1 MKICLQLAWKDFGK
15 KDAKY
20 VIKILKWI
28 KAMNNT
34 NKKIKVKLW
43 YDLLWNKFVQK
54 FLQTIQQ
61 LLNIPLSLGTDLN

>member
-1 MKICLQLAWKDFGK
+1 
-15 KDAKY
+15 
-20 VIKILKWI
+20 
-28 KAMNNT
+28 MNNT